1 MIPVKVEFDLQT
13 LFALIGEREA
23 IVQKLTNNINDYEEL
38 IKRFKLEL
46 DYLGS
51 TRQKLLDLLDKH
63 RAYVGRKCDCHLFDN
78 QVCDVCQGVGGKDN
92 G

>member
-1 MIPVKVEFDLQT
+1 MVPVKIEFDIQT

-23 IVQKLTNNINDYEEL
+23 LCQNLTKHINGYDEILKKYKFEL
-38 IKRFKLEL
+38 E
-46 DYLGS
+46 YLAES
-51 TRQKLLDLLDKH
+51 NHKLLDLLDKH